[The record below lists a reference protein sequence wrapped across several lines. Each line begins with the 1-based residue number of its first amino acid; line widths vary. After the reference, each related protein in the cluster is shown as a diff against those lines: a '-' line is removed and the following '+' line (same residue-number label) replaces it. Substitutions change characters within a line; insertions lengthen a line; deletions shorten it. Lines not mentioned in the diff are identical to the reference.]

1 MNVRTRPAW
10 ESEASMHCQFI
21 PSVCSYC
28 GTGCGVLF
36 EVVDGRIVA
45 TWPMKSHPVNQ
56 GRLCIKGWNLH
67 EHINSFMRLKSPM
80 VKDNGTFIK
89 TTWEEAIQTVARRF
103 SAILEK
109 HGPDSIGVLVSAKI
123 SNEENYLAQKF
134 ARAVI
139 GTNNVDHC
147 ARL

>member
-1 MNVRTRPAW
+1 MECKFV
-10 ESEASMHCQFI
+10 

-36 EVVDGRIVA
+36 EVINGKIKK
-45 TWPMKSHPVNQ
+45 TLPMKSHPVNQ
-56 GRLCIKGWNLH
+56 GKLCIKGWNLH
-67 EHINSFMRLKSPM
+67 QHVNSFMRLKSPLIRE
-80 VKDNGTFIK
+80 NGRLQTA
-89 TTWEEAIQTVARRF
+89 TWNEAIQTTATHLKKI
-103 SAILEK
+103 SDT

-123 SNEENYLAQKF
+123 TNEENYLAQKF
-134 ARAVI
+134 TRAVI

>member
-1 MNVRTRPAW
+1 MKCTFV
-10 ESEASMHCQFI
+10 
-21 PSVCSYC
+21 PSICSYC

-36 EVVDGRIVA
+36 ETIDGKLIS
-45 TWPMKSHPVNQ
+45 TIPMKSHPVSQ
-56 GRLCIKGWNLH
+56 GKLCIKGWNLH
-67 EHINSFMRLKSPM
+67 EHINSPMRLKQPM
-80 VKDNGTFIK
+80 VKTFGRFIN
-89 TTWEEAIQTVARRF
+89 TNWDEAIQITADRF
-103 SAILEK
+103 KEIIKE
-109 HGPDSIGVLVSAKI
+109 HGPDSIGVLVSAKM

>member
-1 MNVRTRPAW
+1 MKRRDGRGVEEV
-10 ESEASMHCQFI
+10 ESMDYRLV

-36 EVVDGRIVA
+36 EVMDGKLLR
-45 TWPMKSHPVNQ
+45 TLPLKTHPVNQ
-56 GRLCIKGWNLH
+56 GKLCIKGWNLH
-67 EHINSFMRLKSPM
+67 EYVNSDMRLTAPM
-80 VKDNGTFIK
+80 LKIYGRFHKVGWD
-89 TTWEEAIQTVARRF
+89 EAIAETAARLK
-103 SAILEK
+103 AVIEK
-109 HGPDSIGVLVSAKI
+109 HGPDSVGVLVSAKI
-123 SNEENYLAQKF
+123 TNEDNYVAQKL

>member
-1 MNVRTRPAW
+1 MDCRFV
-10 ESEASMHCQFI
+10 
-21 PSVCSYC
+21 PSICSYC

-36 EVVDGRIVA
+36 EVIDGKIVR
-45 TWPMKSHPVNQ
+45 TLPMKTHPVNE

-67 EHINSFMRLKSPM
+67 EHVNSFLRLTQPL
-80 VKDNGTFIK
+80 VKTFGRFIK
-89 TTWEEAIQTVARRF
+89 AEWEEAIQIVADRF
-103 SAILEK
+103 ADLIQQ

-123 SNEENYLAQKF
+123 TNEENYLAQKF

>member
-1 MNVRTRPAW
+1 MD
-10 ESEASMHCQFI
+10 FKII

-36 EVVDGRIVA
+36 QVMDGRLVD
-45 TWPMKSHPVNQ
+45 TLPMKTHPVNE
-56 GRLCIKGWNLH
+56 GKLCIKGWNLH
-67 EHINSFMRLKSPM
+67 EHVVSDKRLTSPM
-80 VKDNGTFIK
+80 LKKNGQL
-89 TTWEEAIQTVARRF
+89 EEASWDDAIQTAVEKLK
-103 SAILEK
+103 AIIEA
-109 HGPDSIGVLVSAKI
+109 HGPDSVGVLASAKI
-123 SNEENYLAQKF
+123 TNEENYLVQKF

>member
-1 MNVRTRPAW
+1 MDYRIV
-10 ESEASMHCQFI
+10 

-36 EVVDGRIVA
+36 EVMDGHLVR
-45 TWPMKSHPVNQ
+45 TLPMKTHPVNE
-56 GRLCIKGWNLH
+56 GKLCIKGWNLH
-67 EHINSFMRLKSPM
+67 EYINSDMRLTSPM
-80 VKDNGTFIK
+80 LKIYGRFHKVGWD
-89 TTWEEAIQTVARRF
+89 EAISETAGRLQGIVA
-103 SAILEK
+103 K
-109 HGPDSIGVLVSAKI
+109 YGPDSVGVLVSAKMT
-123 SNEENYLAQKF
+123 NEENYVAQKF